1 MTDQENKNERLHF
14 ALAGE
19 KVTKD
24 YNLIDVLK
32 VQHHVSLI
40 NTLGELS
47 DVLFLRSV
55 NVIVM
60 EWNCTRSFEGDLLEC
75 LRKLKTEFPKL
86 CIVLVNGGITQ
97 TKIAAAFSE
106 GVRDYFSWPY
116 DVSLLVERIQYLGNL
131 GYRKNFNE
139 VKTDN

>member
-1 MTDQENKNERLHF
+1 MSDQEMKNERLHF

-32 VQHHVSLI
+32 AQHHVSLI

-60 EWNCTRSFEGDLLEC
+60 EWNCNRSLEGDLLKC
-75 LRKLKTEFPKL
+75 LRKLRTEFPGL